1 MERKKRKYSVDEKV
15 NLAKIVAKHKDEYD
29 NFESKSNY
37 DSKRRKYTNSAS
49 GCGYLSKAVRDF
61 YPSLKD
67 KSFEDPE
74 FKKAIQLARRSYN
87 TYYEKQCD
95 EPIKKKTKYRQAGG
109 GRKSVAVEVREKY
122 LFSYFFRI
130 NHQTM
135 LYLSLIHI

>member
-67 KSFEDPE
+67 KSSEDPE
-74 FKKAIQLARRSYN
+74 FKKAIQLARRKENKVSPGRWWKEKCRCRGEGKIPVFVFLSY
-87 TYYEKQCD
+87 
-95 EPIKKKTKYRQAGG
+95 
-109 GRKSVAVEVREKY
+109 
-122 LFSYFFRI
+122 
-130 NHQTM
+130 
-135 LYLSLIHI
+135 